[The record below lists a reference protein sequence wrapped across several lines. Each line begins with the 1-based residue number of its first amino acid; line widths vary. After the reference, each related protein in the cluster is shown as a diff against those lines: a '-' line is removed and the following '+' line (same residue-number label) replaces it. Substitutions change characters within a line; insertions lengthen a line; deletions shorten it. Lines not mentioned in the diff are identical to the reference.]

1 MSLPF
6 IEKSLGNNQYIRE
19 FNADVDTHELEWH
32 IDKEDRTVE
41 VIENIDWQFQLDNN
55 LPQLLKETI
64 FIPKETYHRVIKG
77 TGNLKV
83 KITKLTTTG
92 VRARRSFGLND
103 IKRGTRM
110 NIAIIKF
117 PPCSPTNP
125 IKARI
130 WSMSP
135 VKY

>member
-1 MSLPF
+1 MDLPF
-6 IEKSLGNNQYIRE
+6 IEKSVGNNQYIRE
-19 FNADVDTHELEWH
+19 FSDDVDTHELEWH

-83 KITKLTTTG
+83 KITKH
-92 VRARRSFGLND
+92 
-103 IKRGTRM
+103 I
-110 NIAIIKF
+110 
-117 PPCSPTNP
+117 
-125 IKARI
+125 
-130 WSMSP
+130 
-135 VKY
+135 

>member
-19 FNADVDTHELEWH
+19 FSSDVDTHELEWH
-32 IDKEDRTVE
+32 IDREDRTIE
-41 VIENIDWQFQLDNN
+41 VIENSNWHFQLDNN

-83 KITKLTTTG
+83 RITKH
-92 VRARRSFGLND
+92 
-103 IKRGTRM
+103 I
-110 NIAIIKF
+110 
-117 PPCSPTNP
+117 
-125 IKARI
+125 
-130 WSMSP
+130 
-135 VKY
+135 